1 MNKLERCNKVNIKQ
15 ILEDYLKEHTALM
28 GLRVMMGIV
37 AADLEI
43 CSHVATLK
51 SIAVLHI
58 GTRQILTGIATTVLI
73 VMRIAGMNT
82 V

>member
-1 MNKLERCNKVNIKQ
+1 
-15 ILEDYLKEHTALM
+15 
-28 GLRVMMGIV
+28 MMGVV
-37 AADLEI
+37 AVDLEI
-43 CSHVATLK
+43 FFHVATLK